1 MSLSV
6 RGLVAGYG
14 PVTVLREVSLEVE
27 VGRILALVGANG
39 AGKSTLLR
47 CLAGLHPARAGAVL
61 LDGVDVTG
69 LPAHRR
75 ARLGLAL
82 VPEGRQLFVG
92 LTVAENLRLGLH
104 GLARPDSTE
113 GRRRLDRCFDL
124 FPALRELSRRPAGVL
139 SGGQQQ
145 MLAVA
150 RALVREPRVL
160 MLDEP
165 SLGLAPMAARAV
177 LEALSALR
185 GEGVAV
191 LLVEQNATAALEIAD
206 RGAVVELGR
215 VGPVRPAAELLRD
228 PEVGSRYLGAAPEGA
243 VGRTGRRL
251 EGVIGHPLLPSSTS
265 SP

>member
-27 VGRILALVGANG
+27 SGRVLALVGANG

-47 CLAGLHPARAGAVL
+47 CLAGLHPARAGSVR
-61 LDGVDVTG
+61 LDGADLTG

-82 VPEGRQLFVG
+82 VPEGRQLFAG

-104 GLARPDSTE
+104 GLARPDSAE
-113 GRRRLDRCFDL
+113 GRRRLGRCFEL

-145 MLAVA
+145 MLAIA
-150 RALVREPRVL
+150 RALVREPRAL

-165 SLGLAPMAARAV
+165 SLGLAPLAAGAV
-177 LEALSALR
+177 LETLRVLR
-185 GEGVAV
+185 GEGMAI
-191 LLVEQNATAALEIAD
+191 LLVEQNASAALRIAD
-206 RGAVVELGR
+206 RGAVMELGR
-215 VGPVRPAAELLRD
+215 VGPVRPAAELLGD
-228 PEVGSRYLGAAPEGA
+228 SEVGSRYLGAAPKGAVPEGA
-243 VGRTGRRL
+243 ARRAGRRL
-251 EGVIGHPLLPSSTS
+251 EEVIGRPLLP
-265 SP
+265 